1 MRRHFSLKLNGP
13 RGIARTLLLGGLM
26 MVGCAG
32 SAEVVSSLAPDQAG
46 VTWFECG
53 GGGVWP
59 KGCEALLVW
68 GDYEKGAS
76 GWYVR
81 APAGYLFARHQHTSE
96 ERILVVRGRISGA
109 VDGTKET
116 MVTPGMYWAF
126 AGKATHWARC
136 EDACLMYITYDQ
148 PFDLTFR

>member
-1 MRRHFSLKLNGP
+1 MKRPFSLKSNGP
-13 RGIARTLLLGGLM
+13 RRIARTLLLGGLLM
-26 MVGCAG
+26 AACAG
-32 SAEVVSSLAPDQAG
+32 SAEVVTTLAPDQAG

-59 KGCEALLVW
+59 KGCEAFLVW

-81 APAGYLFARHQHTSE
+81 APAGYLFPRHQHTSE

-126 AGKATHWARC
+126 GGKAVHWARC
-136 EDACLMYITYDQ
+136 EDPCLMYITYDK